1 MENMGQHMINT
12 KHMATNDRV
21 AAKFQRLLFSFA
33 LAISTSATA
42 LGASTYWEGTLTGGV
57 FNDDENWNLNSP
69 GDNVPNGQLDQAHFN
84 SDYNVDGTITFD
96 ADVTHQSTFVENA
109 TSTLNFDT
117 GEFKWTMTGYLGI
130 KNDFNTET
138 SATVRLINGEV
149 ESNNVL
155 VGYSDNDRNPQ
166 FEIVGSTAHWHT
178 LYLSGGYGIGYAP
191 MVNGATMIVKEGG
204 RATSAGPA
212 LVGLQGSSNGKILV
226 DGVGSELTLGNAL
239 SIGYTGY
246 TEFGGT
252 MATDNRVEVT
262 NGAHLTSS
270 HLIMAITQF
279 TSDSTL
285 LISGAGSKYTMTGV
299 NGNDGNQSHIGRA
312 GDNNLFRIENGAV
325 VEGNNRFA
333 LGAQS
338 TSTNNKLE
346 IVNGSLSGTG
356 LEIYQQGN
364 VSITNGT
371 IDLVQWFDEDVEA
384 YKGGGILAKNPLA
397 TFTFNSGTI
406 KSVNADV
413 TNSAPFAVGTGG
425 ATPATYLMRRDQA
438 GSRGTHVF
446 ASGLALASNGVLAGN
461 GNITANVSGA
471 AGAKV
476 DVGESAGL
484 INVTGAWNNTGIGIA
499 LELDNLAAST
509 VPGVQFDQLNV
520 SGAFTHGGSVAIDV
534 SQLVGPAAATPLKLI
549 GWGSQV
555 GASASTIVSF
565 LGGAALPYVFQAD
578 GLYVTAQASAAL
590 AGDYNS
596 DGKID
601 AADYTVWRDNLGAA
615 TIPNRGAG
623 ITGVV
628 GPDDYNYW
636 KSHFG
641 MGAGSAAAFGTAV
654 PEPGTIA
661 ILLAVLPFG
670 LLARRGNRS

>member
-1 MENMGQHMINT
+1 MTNT
-12 KHMATNDRV
+12 SRLTKTNY
-21 AAKFQRLLFSFA
+21 A
-33 LAISTSATA
+33 LVSAISRPILAAAIA
-42 LGASTYWEGTLTGGV
+42 LSVSSVTFGASTYWDGPATGGV
-57 FNDDENWNLNSP
+57 FNDDNNWNLESP
-69 GDNVPNGQLDQAHFN
+69 GDNPAPGGVNDQAHFDSN
-84 SDYNVDGTITFD
+84 TNVDGTITFD
-96 ADVTHQSTFVENA
+96 ANVKHQNTFVEN
-109 TSTLNFDT
+109 SSGTLSFDT
-117 GEFKWTMTGYLGI
+117 GAFKWTMTGYLGI

-138 SATVRLINGEV
+138 SGVVRLINGEV
-149 ESNNVL
+149 ESNSVL
-155 VGYSDNDRNPQ
+155 VGIVDDDKNPQ

-178 LYLSGGYGIGYAP
+178 LYESGGYGIGYQHT
-191 MVNGATMIVKEGG
+191 VNGATMIVKEGG
-204 RATSAGPA
+204 RATSKGPA
-212 LVGLQGSSNGKILV
+212 LVGLQGSSNGKIIV
-226 DGVGSELTLGNAL
+226 DGVGSELSLGDAL

-246 TEFGGT
+246 SDMSGPYA
-252 MATDNRVEVT
+252 MNNRVEVT
-262 NGAHLTSS
+262 NGARATSS
-270 HLIMAITQF
+270 HLIMAITPY

-285 LISGAGSKYTMTGV
+285 LISGAGSKYTLTGT
-299 NGNDGNQSHIGRA
+299 NGNDGAESHVGRA
-312 GDNNLFRIENGAV
+312 GDNNLFRVENGAV
-325 VEGNNRFA
+325 VEGNNRIK
-333 LGAQS
+333 LGAS
-338 TSTNNKLE
+338 ATSTNNKLE

-364 VSITNGT
+364 VLLTNGT
-371 IDLVQWFDEDVEA
+371 IDLVQWYDDDLET

-397 TFTFNSGTI
+397 TFSFNSGTI

-484 INVTGAWNNTGIGIA
+484 INVTGTWNNTGIGIA

-520 SGAFTHGGSVAIDV
+520 TGAFTHGGSVAIDV
-534 SQLVGPAAATPLKLI
+534 SQLIGPAAVTQLKLI

-565 LGGAALPYVFQAD
+565 LGGAALPYVFQSD

-615 TIPNRGAG
+615 TIPNRGPG

-641 MGAGSAAAFGTAV
+641 MGAGSGATFGTAV
-654 PEPGTIA
+654 PELGTIA
-661 ILLAVLPFG
+661 ILLSALPFG